1 MNTMVNPFS
10 LTSKDLEKLR
20 FVQKSVIEN
29 TACSYD
35 KEVCMQHLDSVLDP
49 KCMMCR
55 KSLAA
60 EAEIEI
66 VNDKKMHVKCRK
78 RYKG

>member
-1 MNTMVNPFS
+1 MVRPFT
-10 LTSKDLEKLR
+10 LTGRDLEKLR

-35 KEVCMQHLDSVLDP
+35 KEVCQQYLDSVLDP
-49 KCMMCR
+49 KCMVCR
-55 KSLAA
+55 KYLGG
-60 EAEIEI
+60 EEQIEI